1 MLCETLFSMCGSKGT
16 LSQVSTLFSMTDKK
30 KMLCFKIHVEVFVK
44 KRVKNGTKMFETPKI
59 SQLEKLVYSLA
70 IYLFL
75 K

>member
-1 MLCETLFSMCGSKGT
+1 MCGSKGII
-16 LSQVSTLFSMTDKK
+16 SQVSTLFSMTDKK
-30 KMLCFKIHVEVFVK
+30 KMCFKIHVEVSVK
-44 KRVKNGTKMFETPKI
+44 KKVKNGTKMFETPKI

>member
-1 MLCETLFSMCGSKGT
+1 
-16 LSQVSTLFSMTDKK
+16 MTDKK
-30 KMLCFKIHVEVFVK
+30 KMCFKIHVEVSVK
-44 KRVKNGTKMFETPKI
+44 KKVKNGTKMFETPKI